1 MINANELRI
10 GNVVSDINAS
20 ISYYAKVKRLEAN
33 RCYYGAFHS
42 QYNDLTPIP
51 ITKEWLLAFGLFE
64 THSYYII
71 ELTDNRY
78 DKKDFFT
85 VRVQGD
91 KYEAF
96 LRNWDLAKLFLL
108 CEIKYI
114 HQLQN
119 LYFALTQTELEL
131 KS

>member
-51 ITKEWLLAFGLFE
+51 ITKEWLLKLGFRESESNLRKGNIIIRFGENDRL
-64 THSYYII
+64 II
-71 ELTDNRY
+71 TLIDQIVLP
-78 DKKDFFT
+78 KI
-85 VRVQGD
+85 Q
-91 KYEAF
+91 
-96 LRNWDLAKLFLL
+96 
-108 CEIKYI
+108 YI